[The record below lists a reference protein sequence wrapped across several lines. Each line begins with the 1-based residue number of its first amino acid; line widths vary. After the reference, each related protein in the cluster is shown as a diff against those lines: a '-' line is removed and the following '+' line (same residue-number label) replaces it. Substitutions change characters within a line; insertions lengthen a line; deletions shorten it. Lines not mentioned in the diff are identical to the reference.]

1 MCDDYNEDIANEDNP
16 FRDPENYR
24 NLFEFTRN
32 LSLRERERNGAV
44 MKTKEKN
51 NMNKNG
57 RKHFLKEE
65 IQGGGIEKYPGP
77 PNVVPSLHTNYNQ
90 MKTISTSQ
98 KSFRSRNCNRV
109 VTEEPR

>member
-44 MKTKEKN
+44 MKTKE

-77 PNVVPSLHTNYNQ
+77 PALSSGVFLQ
-90 MKTISTSQ
+90 ISYSM
-98 KSFRSRNCNRV
+98 
-109 VTEEPR
+109 P